1 MKTETVKL
9 SEIKLN
15 SNNPRNITDDKFQ
28 SLIASLL
35 VFPKML
41 SLRPIVV
48 GENSESLGGNM
59 RFRALSKIAEMSEDE
74 IAKIL
79 YKNINFNNMT
89 DVERSNLL
97 EYWAKFRENP
107 TAEIVRANN
116 LTDQECKEFMIKDNV
131 GFGEWNYDMLANE
144 WDSDDLFEWGLDV
157 WTENENEIKDE
168 DSKGN
173 KVISTQL
180 IVECDEVIKL
190 SGLFSE
196 LQDRGFICKLKE

>member
-1 MKTETVKL
+1 
-9 SEIKLN
+9 
-15 SNNPRNITDDKFQ
+15 
-28 SLIASLL
+28 
-35 VFPKML
+35 
-41 SLRPIVV
+41 
-48 GENSESLGGNM
+48 
-59 RFRALSKIAEMSEDE
+59 
-74 IAKIL
+74 
-79 YKNINFNNMT
+79 
-89 DVERSNLL
+89 
-97 EYWAKFRENP
+97 
-107 TAEIVRANN
+107 
-116 LTDQECKEFMIKDNV
+116 MIKDNV